1 MRIST
6 QMMFE
11 TGANRIGDL
20 QSRLQKTQEQLA
32 SGRRI
37 LSPADDPAAAARAL
51 DITQTQSINTQYG
64 VNRQYA
70 KNTLSQVEVTLTGVT
85 ELMQDV
91 KTTIVEAGN
100 GTFNDSERGY
110 LATELKNRLDQLLG
124 YANSKDAAGNY
135 LFSGFQGNTP
145 AFVQTATGAAYQGD
159 LGQQKLQVDAN
170 RQMTISNPGSTV
182 FQSGGQDVFAT
193 LTDLVN
199 LLNTPGTTG
208 LAAGLATASS
218 KMTSA
223 LDNVLT
229 VRASV
234 GSNLNE
240 LDALD
245 NVGSDRD
252 LQYSK
257 ILSELQDLDYTKAIT
272 QLSMQQLALEASQKA
287 FVKSSDLSLFN
298 FI

>member
-100 GTFNDSERGY
+100 GTFSDSERGY

-124 YANSKDAAGNY
+124 YANSKDESGNY
-135 LFSGFQGNTP
+135 LFSGFQSNTP
-145 AFVQTATGAAYQGD
+145 AFTQTATGATYQGD

-208 LAAGLATASS
+208 LTAGLATAAS

-257 ILSELQDLDYTKAIT
+257 VLSQLQDLDYTKAIT